1 MRNPKLLSL
10 LRQGCTVIFPSG
22 YILERD
28 EDNDLI
34 CNKIMTETFEWT
46 GDGYRSLTENGLELA
61 LVDEENYF
69 ESKIESE
76 QLTLQER
83 KEEME

>member
-22 YILERD
+22 YFFEGLPNDNYIQVGWIEGDEEYKDGLWILDEFGLDQAIRD
-28 EDNDLI
+28 EERYSD
-34 CNKIMTETFEWT
+34 
-46 GDGYRSLTENGLELA
+46 GDRDDKELA
-61 LVDEENYF
+61 
-69 ESKIESE
+69 
-76 QLTLQER
+76 LQER